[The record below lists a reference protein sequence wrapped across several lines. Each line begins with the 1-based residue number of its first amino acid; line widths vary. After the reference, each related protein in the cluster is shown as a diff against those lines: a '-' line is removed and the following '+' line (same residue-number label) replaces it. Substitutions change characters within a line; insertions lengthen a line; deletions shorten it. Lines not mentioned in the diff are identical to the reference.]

1 MRRDLDERWQQL
13 KGELERRVE
22 GKGAFDPAKG
32 GNPLEGLTLPE
43 MLGIMQQF
51 TGGLFL
57 QELKNFAADP
67 TITPDSFVDRLF
79 EIVKNLLATADEA
92 LLNDLNELA
101 IPLFNQNLADLKARV
116 KQGLRSRR
124 PAPLPE
130 LLQLPADLIVK
141 RSFEAFLPGN
151 MTRETNN
158 MGFFAAYSWGDKPGK
173 RLHTEGFIGYE
184 DNPGEA
190 VWKFTQTR
198 GAMLAKLQLAL
209 WARTYEAN
217 PNPGEDIEL
226 SIVQLCDD
234 LGYKRKKGGHRRER
248 KIEVGQALRC
258 LWKLQ
263 VEARPVVQGK
273 TVKLSGPLWA
283 KGMQLDYEDLFDWVP
298 CVVQFS
304 VGRWFH
310 QPTWRALNTQ
320 LATVSAGAL
329 LLSTEKGDQAAVFLA
344 CYFAT
349 LTRMNGNR
357 PVSRLK
363 AETLAD
369 QSGLRQTYTRPGRLQ
384 EAVERALD
392 RLVDVGVVKRYRLDT
407 ADPCADPDDL
417 GNPETLASLANDG
430 AKVGRHW
437 LRQVYEIEWPDK
449 VIQSG
454 AAIAK
459 GKAQHAKRLNAQPSR
474 RSKGKA

>member
-1 MRRDLDERWQQL
+1 MRRDLERWQEL
-13 KGELERRVE
+13 EGELERRVE
-22 GKGAFDPAKG
+22 AKGAFDPAKG

-43 MLGIMQQF
+43 LLGIMQHF
-51 TGGLFL
+51 TGDRLL
-57 QELKNFAADP
+57 RELSGFAADP
-67 TITPDSFVDRLF
+67 TMTPDDFVDRLF
-79 EIVKNLLATADEA
+79 EIADNLLSTGGEA
-92 LLNDLNELA
+92 LALNDQGGLVPIRPVE
-101 IPLFNQNLADLKARV
+101 LADLKARV

-130 LLQLPADLIVK
+130 LLHLPADLIVR

-173 RLHTEGFIGYE
+173 RVHTEGTIGYE
-184 DNPGEA
+184 DNPGEEA
-190 VWKFTQTR
+190 WKFTQTR

-209 WARTYEAN
+209 WARVYAAN
-217 PNPGEDIEL
+217 LNPGEDLEL

-310 QPTWRALNTQ
+310 QPTWRELNKQ
-320 LATVSAGAL
+320 VATVSAGAL
-329 LLSTEKGDQAAVFLA
+329 QLSTEKGDQAAVFLA
-344 CYFAT
+344 CCYFAT

-392 RLVDVGVVKRYRLDT
+392 RLVEVGVVKSYRLDT
-407 ADPCADPDDL
+407 VDPCADPDDL

-437 LRQVYEIEWPDK
+437 LRQVYVIEWPDE
-449 VIQSG
+449 VVQTG
-454 AAIAK
+454 PAIAK
-459 GKAQHAKRLNAQPSR
+459 GKAQHAKRLNAQPGR